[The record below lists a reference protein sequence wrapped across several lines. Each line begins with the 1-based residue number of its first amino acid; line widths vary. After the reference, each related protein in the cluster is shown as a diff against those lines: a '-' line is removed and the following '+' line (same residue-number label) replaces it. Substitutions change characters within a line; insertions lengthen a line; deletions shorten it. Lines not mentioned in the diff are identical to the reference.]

1 MLQKFGFQFD
11 PFTHLDSTKDARLY
25 EYLVIPKTVEIAWG
39 DEPAAILARP
49 GGGKSALRAYT
60 EQVYRGTRGVKLPIT
75 YIPETYSTESQ
86 FHFLGL
92 QRALARALLI
102 YLISY
107 PDVFLQLSSEPQSK
121 TKSLLSFLP
130 YDFDFLLSVLE
141 GTDSVSE
148 MEQLLGVNALSG
160 IQKIGESHQR
170 MTRQLRVAPAAP
182 LHSLTIDILLAHAR
196 EIFEID
202 SFHILVDGLDG
213 FVETTPPEALSQWL
227 APLME
232 FAEIWKKQKIYLKFF
247 LPVSMAEFPHIAR
260 HRGIRTATL
269 NWDDSLLA
277 EVIRRRLYVAS
288 QGAFDSLDAIS
299 TPDLRNIEL
308 HLARQ
313 LNAEQKLPR
322 QIILKTRH
330 LLEKAQQNPDWVIH
344 YEDVF
349 EEARDVSESL
359 I

>member
-39 DEPAAILARP
+39 DEPAAILAHP

-75 YIPETYSTESQ
+75 YIPETYSTEAQ
-86 FHFLGL
+86 FHFLGVR
-92 QRALARALLI
+92 RALARALLI

-107 PDVFLQLSSEPQSK
+107 PDVFLQLPSGSQSI
-121 TKSLLSFLP
+121 TKNLLSFLP
-130 YDFDFLLSVLE
+130 YDLDFLLSILE
-141 GTDSVSE
+141 STDSVGE

-182 LHSLTIDILLAHAR
+182 LHEPTVDLLLAQAR

-202 SFHILVDGLDG
+202 AFHILVDGLDG
-213 FVETTPPEALSQWL
+213 FVETTAPEALSQWL

-232 FAEIWKKQKIYLKFF
+232 FAEAWKKQKVYLKFF
-247 LPVSMAEFPHIAR
+247 LPVSMAEFPHNTR
-260 HRGIRTATL
+260 HPSIRTATL

-299 TPDLRNIEL
+299 APNLRNIEL

-322 QIILKTRH
+322 QIILKTRY
-330 LLEKAQQNPDWVIH
+330 LLEIAQQNPDGVIR
-344 YEDVF
+344 YADVF
-349 EEARDVSESL
+349 EEVRDVSKSL
-359 I
+359 T

>member
-1 MLQKFGFQFD
+1 MLHQYVFQFD

-39 DEPAAILARP
+39 DEPAAILAQP

-75 YIPETYSTESQ
+75 YIPENYSEENQ
-86 FHFLGL
+86 FHLWGL
-92 QRALARALLI
+92 QRAFARALLI
-102 YLISY
+102 YLVSY
-107 PDVFLQLSSEPQSK
+107 PDVFLQLPPERQSR

-141 GTDSVSE
+141 GTDFVGE

-160 IQKIGESHQR
+160 IQKIGEAHQF
-170 MTRQLRVAPAAP
+170 MTRQLRTIPAASFSSP
-182 LHSLTIDILLAHAR
+182 GVEILLTHAR

-202 SFHILVDGLDG
+202 AFHILVDGLDG
-213 FVETTPPEALSQWL
+213 FSETTQPASLIRWL
-227 APLME
+227 VPLLE
-232 FAEIWKKQKIYLKFF
+232 FAEAWKRKKVYLKFF
-247 LPVSMAEFPHIAR
+247 LPVSMAEFPEIAR

-269 NWDDSLLA
+269 NWDDGLLA
-277 EVIRRRLYVAS
+277 EVIRRRLYVATR
-288 QGAFDSLDAIS
+288 GAFDSLDAIS
-299 TPDLRNIEL
+299 APDLRNVEL

-322 QIILKTRH
+322 QIILKTRR
-330 LLEKAQQNPDWVIH
+330 LLERAQQNTDGVIH

-349 EEARDVSESL
+349 EEARDVSKFFL
-359 I
+359 

>member
-1 MLQKFGFQFD
+1 MLQEFGFQFD

-39 DEPAAILARP
+39 DEPAAILAQP

-75 YIPETYSTESQ
+75 YTPEDYSEESQ

-92 QRALARALLI
+92 QRAFARALLI
-102 YLISY
+102 YLVSY
-107 PDVFLQLSSEPQSK
+107 PDVFLQLPTEYQSR

-141 GTDSVSE
+141 GTDSVGE

-160 IQKIGESHQR
+160 IQKIGEAHQS
-170 MTRQLRVAPAAP
+170 MTRQLRTLPAASI
-182 LHSLTIDILLAHAR
+182 HSPDVEILLSHAR

-202 SFHILVDGLDG
+202 AFHILIDGLDG
-213 FVETTPPEALSQWL
+213 FPETTQPESLIRWL
-227 APLME
+227 TPLLE
-232 FAEIWKKQKIYLKFF
+232 LAGAWKKKKVYIKFF
-247 LPVSMAEFPHIAR
+247 LPVSMAEFPKIAR
-260 HRGIRTATL
+260 HRDIRVATL
-269 NWDDSLLA
+269 NWDDGLLA
-277 EVIRRRLYVAS
+277 EVIRRRLYVAT

-299 TPDLRNIEL
+299 APDLRNVEL

-322 QIILKTRH
+322 QIILKTRR
-330 LLEKAQQNPDWVIH
+330 LLERTQQNTDGVIR

-349 EEARDVSESL
+349 EEARDVSKFFL
-359 I
+359 